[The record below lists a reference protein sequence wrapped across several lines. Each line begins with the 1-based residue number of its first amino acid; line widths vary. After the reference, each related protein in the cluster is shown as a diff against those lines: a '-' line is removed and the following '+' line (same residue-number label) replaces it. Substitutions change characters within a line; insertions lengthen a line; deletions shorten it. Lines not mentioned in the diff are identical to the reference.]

1 MLYAAPMPGPIRA
14 KLSNAWRLIAQSLS
28 GRLLLLTL
36 FYVLIT
42 EAVIFAPTIGRYHHA
57 LLQSHVES
65 AEIAIL
71 PMTEAAGEK
80 LSTGLREQ
88 LLARADAN
96 AVVLRRPEEHE
107 LFLVTQE
114 QRRIDFTIDLRDDNV
129 FKEIWYGLDCLMHGG
144 TRTLRIMAPTKIKGA
159 VGVDVILGEKSI
171 HAALAQYAGRTALL
185 ALLLSSVTA
194 VLVFLSLYFVLVR
207 PMGRV
212 TRAMIAFRE
221 NPEDASRI
229 VEPSARQDEIGTAER
244 ELAAMQREIYGS
256 LQQRA
261 RLAALGMAV
270 AKIQHD
276 LRNILSSA
284 QLASDRL
291 SSSADPAVKR
301 LAPRLVSAIDHAVA
315 LATNTLRY
323 GRADEHAPERRRI
336 ALKGI
341 VDDAGEAALAER
353 AGENPVHLRDEVPPD
368 LQVDA
373 DPEQLFRIV
382 LNLMRNAE
390 QAVNGAA
397 AAEIRVSASRNGKRV
412 LIHVSDNGPGIPEKV
427 RDRLFQPFAG
437 SARSG
442 GSGLGL
448 VISRELARAHGGE
461 ISLIDTGPQ
470 GTTFRL
476 EIPDRETG

>member
-1 MLYAAPMPGPIRA
+1 MLYARAMPGPA
-14 KLSNAWRLIAQSLS
+14 KLSNAWRLVAHSLS

-36 FYVLIT
+36 LYVLLT
-42 EAVIFAPTIGRYHHA
+42 EAVIFAPSVGRYHHA
-57 LLQSHVES
+57 LLQGHVES

-71 PMTEAAGEK
+71 PLTEAAGEK

-88 LLARADAN
+88 LLMRAGAN

-107 LFLVTQE
+107 LFLVTQTP
-114 QRRIDFTIDLRDDNV
+114 RRIDFTVSLRDDNL
-129 FKEIWYGLDCLMHGG
+129 FKEIWYGLDCLVNGG
-144 TRTLRIMAPTKIKGA
+144 DRLLRIMASTKIRGA
-159 VGVDVILGEKSI
+159 EGIDIILGERSI
-171 HAALAQYAGRTALL
+171 HDSLALYAQRTALL

-194 VLVFLSLYFVLVR
+194 VLVFLSLYLVFVR
-207 PMGRV
+207 PMARI
-212 TRAMIAFRE
+212 THAMTAFRE

-229 VEPSARQDEIGTAER
+229 IAASARRDEIGIAEH
-244 ELAAMQREIYGS
+244 ELATMQRDIYAS
-256 LQQRA
+256 LQQRG

-276 LRNILSSA
+276 LRNILASA

-291 SSSADPAVKR
+291 ASSEDPVVKR
-301 LAPRLVSAIDHAVA
+301 LAPRLISAIDHAVA

-336 ALKGI
+336 ALKPL
-341 VDDAGEAALAER
+341 VSDAGEAALAER
-353 AGENPVHLRDEVPPD
+353 SGEGALSLIDQVPAE

-382 LNLMRNAE
+382 LNLLRNAE
-390 QAVNGAA
+390 QAVNGKAA
-397 AAEIRVSASRNGKRV
+397 GEIRVSASRNGKRV
-412 LIHVSDNGPGIPEKV
+412 LIHVADNGSGIPDKV

-437 SARSG
+437 TTRAG

-448 VISRELARAHGGE
+448 VISRELARAHGGD
-461 ISLIDTGPQ
+461 ISLIATGGE
-470 GTTFRL
+470 GTTFRV
-476 EIPDRETG
+476 EIPDREMT